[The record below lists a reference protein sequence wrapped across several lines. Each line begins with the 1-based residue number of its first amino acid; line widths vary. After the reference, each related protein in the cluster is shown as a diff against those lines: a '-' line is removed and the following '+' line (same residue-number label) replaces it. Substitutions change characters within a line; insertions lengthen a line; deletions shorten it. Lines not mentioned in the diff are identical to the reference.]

1 MQGEQM
7 FFITVYLNIFFS
19 NTDYPDRVY
28 MQRVVFPFSLKGVFA
43 KNERGLRLTAKNNYF

>member
-43 KNERGLRLTAKNNYF
+43 KNERG